1 MSRSTLNNKKLKKPV
16 NLLTYDIIL
25 IVSAVLY
32 ALAEFYNIS
41 IPTTW
46 SIGAFLGVVLITAV
60 GLLLRNRWG
69 KVIAIVLVLLLAFA
83 QAYMQFSLNRLVT
96 DRGKSIETTSLVV
109 MQDSPFQ
116 TLDDTIGAS
125 FGYSTS
131 VTDESLANIRTKVSM
146 GSETELGDDIR
157 AASDLINYQVEVL
170 LLNEATR
177 STIVEV
183 IPDFNERTRV
193 LELIDHE
200 VVKVSTTKEVNTST
214 EGFTVLI
221 SGIDTDGPVT
231 TISRSDVNILM
242 TVNPTTHEILTM
254 SIPRDSFLPISCFD
268 DYYDKLTHSG
278 IRGVDCTVNS
288 LENYLGVTINY
299 YARVNFTSVINI
311 LDVVGSIDVYS
322 HYSFQAYDGTWF
334 NEGINTLN
342 SQQALV
348 FSRERKN
355 VPGGDITRGIHQQE
369 VIKATFS
376 KIVTSISPWNI
387 EGLISQFNTS
397 VDTDFGSDGLSA
409 LLQLQLEK
417 NPSWNFETLA
427 ITGEGGMSTTYLY
440 PDQNLSII
448 YPNETDVQTARDKIN
463 SMK

>member
-1 MSRSTLNNKKLKKPV
+1 M
-16 NLLTYDIIL
+16 
-25 IVSAVLY
+25 
-32 ALAEFYNIS
+32 
-41 IPTTW
+41 
-46 SIGAFLGVVLITAV
+46 
-60 GLLLRNRWG
+60 
-69 KVIAIVLVLLLAFA
+69 
-83 QAYMQFSLNRLVT
+83 
-96 DRGKSIETTSLVV
+96 
-109 MQDSPFQ
+109 
-116 TLDDTIGAS
+116 
-125 FGYSTS
+125 
-131 VTDESLANIRTKVSM
+131 
-146 GSETELGDDIR
+146 
-157 AASDLINYQVEVL
+157 
-170 LLNEATR
+170 
-177 STIVEV
+177 
-183 IPDFNERTRV
+183 
-193 LELIDHE
+193 
-200 VVKVSTTKEVNTST
+200 
-214 EGFTVLI
+214 
-221 SGIDTDGPVT
+221 T

-242 TVNPTTHEILTM
+242 TVNPTTHEILTT
-254 SIPRDSFLPISCFD
+254 SIPRDSFIPISCFD